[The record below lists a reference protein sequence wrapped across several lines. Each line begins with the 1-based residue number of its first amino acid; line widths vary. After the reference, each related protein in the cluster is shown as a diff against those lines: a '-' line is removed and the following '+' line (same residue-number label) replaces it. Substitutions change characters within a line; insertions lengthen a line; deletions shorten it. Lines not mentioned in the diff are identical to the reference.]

1 MVQNVWLDK
10 NVKIWKIKLVVLLLM
25 ILLNVNG
32 IMINVL
38 LKHVLL
44 HHPIQQN
51 KIVIII
57 KMVVQLKY
65 LVDVDLK
72 QHVQMQQLKLHVQH
86 Q

>member
-1 MVQNVWLDK
+1 
-10 NVKIWKIKLVVLLLM
+10 M

-44 HHPIQQN
+44 HQPIQQN

-86 Q
+86 QYQVNYVNGNMVIVD

>member
-1 MVQNVWLDK
+1 M
-10 NVKIWKIKLVVLLLM
+10 LLLM

-32 IMINVL
+32 IMMNVL

-44 HHPIQQN
+44 RHPIQQN